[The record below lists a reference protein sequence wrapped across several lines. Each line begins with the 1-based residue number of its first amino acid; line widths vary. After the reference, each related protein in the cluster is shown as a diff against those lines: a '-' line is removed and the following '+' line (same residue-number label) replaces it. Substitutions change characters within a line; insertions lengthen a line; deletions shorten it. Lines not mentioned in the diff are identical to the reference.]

1 MLVQFIRE
9 DTQLPTATLSIDREN
24 EFPRVQ
30 TSSGKNKDFLGGNSL
45 RKNGSDPSILT

>member
-9 DTQLPTATLSIDREN
+9 DTQLPTATFSIDREN

-30 TSSGKNKDFLGGNSL
+30 TGSGKNKDFGGGNGL
-45 RKNGSDPSILT
+45 RRNGSDPSVLT